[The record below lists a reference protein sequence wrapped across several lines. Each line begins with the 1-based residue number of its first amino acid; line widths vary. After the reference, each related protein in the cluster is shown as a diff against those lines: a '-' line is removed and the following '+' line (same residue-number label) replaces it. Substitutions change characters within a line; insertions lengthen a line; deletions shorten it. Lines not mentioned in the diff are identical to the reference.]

1 MNLLAQL
8 KKDSM
13 LARKAA
19 DGLRATLLST
29 LIGEAEMVGK
39 NAGNRESTD
48 DEVQQTIRK
57 FLKNNQ
63 EALAVIK
70 DADRRTAL
78 EQESAILVAY
88 LPPMASEAEVKAF
101 IADTVAGLAERSPKQ
116 MGAVMGA
123 VMGALKAK
131 YGSGFDAK
139 QANAWVKEAL
149 TA

>member
-1 MNLLAQL
+1 MSLLAQL

-19 DGLRATLLST
+19 DGVRATLLST

-63 EALAVIK
+63 EALGVNTNA
-70 DADRRTAL
+70 ARRAAL
-78 EQESAILVAY
+78 EQESAILTAY
-88 LPPMASEAEVKAF
+88 LPPMASETEVKAF
-101 IADTVAGLAERSPKQ
+101 IADTVASLEERSPKQ
-116 MGAVMGA
+116 MGA

-131 YGSGFDAK
+131 YGSSFDAK

>member
-1 MNLLAQL
+1 MSLLAQL

-19 DGLRATLLST
+19 DGVRATLLST

-39 NAGNRESTD
+39 NAGNRESSD

-70 DADRRTAL
+70 DAERRAAL
-78 EQESAILVAY
+78 EQESVILTAY
-88 LPPMASEAEVKAF
+88 LPPLASEDEVKAF
-101 IADTVAGLAERSPKQ
+101 IAATVAGLAERSPKQ
-116 MGAVMGA
+116 MGV
-123 VMGALKAK
+123 VMGALKAR
-131 YGSGFDAK
+131 YGTSFDAK
-139 QANAWVKEAL
+139 QANAWAKAAL
-149 TA
+149 G

>member
-1 MNLLAQL
+1 MSLLAQL
-8 KKDSM
+8 KKDSL

-19 DGLRATLLST
+19 DSVRATLLST
-29 LIGEAEMVGK
+29 LIAEAEIVGK
-39 NAGNRESTD
+39 NAGNRESSD

-63 EALAVIK
+63 EAVAVIK
-70 DADRRTAL
+70 DADRLAVL
-78 EQESAILVAY
+78 AQESAILTSY

-101 IADTVAGLAERSPKQ
+101 IADTVAGLADRSPKQ

-123 VMGALKAK
+123 LKGK
-131 YGSGFDAK
+131 FGTSFDAK

-149 TA
+149 AG

>member
-1 MNLLAQL
+1 MSLLAQL

-19 DGLRATLLST
+19 DGIRATLLST

-70 DADRRTAL
+70 NADRRTAL

-101 IADTVAGLAERSPKQ
+101 IADTVAGLADRSPKQ
-116 MGAVMGA
+116 MGA

-131 YGSGFDAK
+131 YGTSFDAK

>member
-1 MNLLAQL
+1 MSLLAQL
-8 KKDSM
+8 KKDSL

-19 DGLRATLLST
+19 DGIRATLLST
-29 LIGEAEMVGK
+29 LIAEAEMVGK

-70 DADRRTAL
+70 DAERRAAL
-78 EQESAILVAY
+78 EAETAILTGY

-101 IADTVAGLAERSPKQ
+101 IAETVAGLAERSPKQ
-116 MGAVMGA
+116 IGAVMA
-123 VMGALKAK
+123 ALKAK
-131 YGSGFDAK
+131 YGSSFDAR

-149 TA
+149 TG

>member
-1 MNLLAQL
+1 MSLLAQL
-8 KKDSM
+8 NKDSL

-19 DGLRATLLST
+19 DSVRATLLST
-29 LIGEAEMVGK
+29 LIAEAEMVGK
-39 NAGNRESTD
+39 NAGNRESSD

-63 EALAVIK
+63 EAVAVIK
-70 DADRRTAL
+70 DADRLAVL
-78 EQESAILVAY
+78 AQESAILTSY

-101 IADTVAGLAERSPKQ
+101 IADTVAGLADRSPKQ

-123 VMGALKAK
+123 LKGK
-131 YGSGFDAK
+131 FGTSFDAK

-149 TA
+149 AG